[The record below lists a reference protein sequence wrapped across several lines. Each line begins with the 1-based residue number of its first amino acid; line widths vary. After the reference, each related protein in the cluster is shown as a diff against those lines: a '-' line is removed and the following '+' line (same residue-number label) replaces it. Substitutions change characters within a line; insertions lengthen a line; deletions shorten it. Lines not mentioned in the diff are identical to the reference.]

1 MNASDFSLISD
12 DTILKEL
19 GERLA
24 RHRLNRNQ
32 TQAAVAHEAGV
43 ARRTVSKVEN
53 GHVVDTRNLVRI
65 MRALDLLDGLD
76 TLIPEPRVSPV
87 ALAEARG
94 RVRERASGRR
104 ASAARKKDEADKEPW
119 TWPDE
124 KR

>member
-1 MNASDFSLISD
+1 MSD
-12 DTILKEL
+12 DAILKEL
-19 GERLA
+19 GERLV

-32 TQAAVAHEAGV
+32 TQAAVAREAGV

-76 TLIPEPRVSPV
+76 ALIAQPRISPV

-104 ASAARKKDEADKEPW
+104 APAAREDEADKEPW